1 MIDTLCPSKKIRL
14 KGNTKTWFDSEVISL
29 INKCDDYYKMF
40 KSLGLDTDKD
50 LLKPLK
56 ISLKNI
62 IQKKKRTFFQ
72 DKLKENSNNSKELWK
87 TWNL

>member
-29 INKCDDYYKMF
+29 ISKCDDYKKF

-50 LLKPLK
+50 LLKPLTISHPLK
-56 ISLKNI
+56 I
-62 IQKKKRTFFQ
+62 
-72 DKLKENSNNSKELWK
+72 
-87 TWNL
+87 